1 MNEADSSDIATA
13 FRKRGFELS
22 ADLRSADAVV
32 VNTCTVRQRAEDKAI
47 SQIGRLRK
55 WKLERPA
62 GKLFIMGCAAQRLGE
77 KRLKAQFP
85 FIDGVLGAKDLGRL
99 EGMMD
104 AHFKKSTRAAVAATH
119 TPPTTIKT
127 KNFFVSPLSACVTI
141 MRGCSLKCSYC
152 VVPSVRGEAVCIEPE
167 AILAEARLKAAAGMP
182 EIILLGQTVN
192 AYRHGKTT
200 FTGLLKEICAI
211 KEVKRVRFMSP
222 HPLFFDKAFFELLK
236 NEPKISRYAHLPV
249 QSGSD
254 RILKLMRRGYTR
266 AQYLELAANLR
277 QAAGGSMALSTDFIV
292 GYPGETERDFLQTLS
307 LAREGGFS
315 LAFCFKYSQRMVKS
329 ASLNN
334 SFAGPRPSE
343 ALAKEDESAS
353 LSAEGGPAGL
363 FGGNNSFAGPRPSE
377 ALAKE
382 DGPEMKTQISVP
394 LMKARLE
401 RLLCAVKNNSRDI
414 LRERIG
420 KMEEV
425 LLETATTGRTS
436 SNFTCFTD
444 RAGSPGEIL
453 KVKITGADKNI
464 LNGKVI
470 R

>member
-343 ALAKEDESAS
+343 ALAKED
-353 LSAEGGPAGL
+353 
-363 FGGNNSFAGPRPSE
+363 
-377 ALAKE
+377 
-382 DGPEMKTQISVP
+382 GPEMKTQISVP